1 MSTAVRSADPGEQA
15 LAEIGAVLELY
26 KDPKNPESVR
36 QISTIA
42 ALFRAS
48 QSAANNLSWGEA
60 MGPGVR
66 LKFFLFCAR
75 QGFDPTSNHVYI
87 LGGRPYVS
95 IEGRMFKAD
104 THRDDKGAKTFNGF
118 VYDRVMTKEE
128 RESYEVPEGAIGW
141 ICAVE
146 RADCKYPFVGVA
158 FAGGTQEKNPVAQ
171 GKDRLAMAKKR
182 ANEKALRLA
191 YPLDASADEGD
202 LAEPVTK
209 PADVV
214 SMTSTPGQGPLGT
227 TGETA
232 IGTPTNGSAPAAGP
246 SDDLKAEQ
254 ARFKALEAKN
264 KPLALAVRLDNGV
277 GTAAAAK
284 AADAATW
291 RKVNDELEARLDDPI
306 ASDLRAK
313 ADRLRLQHPDVFAA
327 KLAEAKEAQPGFDVA
342 TATGDM
348 LTAFLDDVE
357 AVAKAAVSS

>member
-1 MSTAVRSADPGEQA
+1 MSTAVRSNDPGEQA
-15 LAEIGAVLELY
+15 LEEIGRVLELY
-26 KDPKNPESVR
+26 KDPKNPDSVR

-48 QSAANNLSWGEA
+48 QNASNALSWGEA

-104 THRDDKGAKTFNGF
+104 QHRDDKGEKTFNGF
-118 VYDRVMTKEE
+118 AYDRVMTKAE
-128 RESYEVPEGAIGW
+128 REDYDVPEGAIGW

-158 FAGGTQEKNPVAQ
+158 FAGGPLETNPVAK

-202 LAEPVTK
+202 LAEPVTRQ
-209 PADVV
+209 AEVV
-214 SMTSTPGQGPLGT
+214 SIQTTPGTGPLGGA
-227 TGETA
+227 GEAATA
-232 IGTPTNGSAPAAGP
+232 APTNGSAT

-254 ARFKALEAKN
+254 ARYK
-264 KPLALAVRLDNGV
+264 
-277 GTAAAAK
+277 
-284 AADAATW
+284 
-291 RKVNDELEARLDDPI
+291 ELEARGKPLAVAVRCEHGLRTAVEMKTADAAAWRAVNDDLAQRIDDPRGPE
-306 ASDLRAK
+306 LRQK
-313 ADRLRLQHPDVFAA
+313 AARLRVEQGDLFKA
-327 KLAEAKEAQPGFDVA
+327 KLDAARASQPGFDPEFA
-342 TATGDM
+342 RCDDLA
-348 LTAFLDDVE
+348 AFLDDVM
-357 AVAKAAVSS
+357 AAAAAAGAS